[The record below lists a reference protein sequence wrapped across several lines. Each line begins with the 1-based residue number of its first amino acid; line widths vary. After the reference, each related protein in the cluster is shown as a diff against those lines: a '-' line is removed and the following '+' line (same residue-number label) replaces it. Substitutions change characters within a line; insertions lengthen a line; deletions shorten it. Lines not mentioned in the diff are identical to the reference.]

1 MGKDYELV
9 RNVLHEDDNNMEN
22 IYMKIIDEKTVI
34 EKCLVECDCEGTC
47 DNCEKISPTSPERG
61 KEVVLR
67 NRFKGDE
74 SPEALKTSSYDA
86 ARGGWV
92 ERDPETTQIFRRREQ
107 VRRKYELEN

>member
-9 RNVLHEDDNNMEN
+9 SNVPHEDDNMEN
-22 IYMKIIDEKTVI
+22 IYMKIIDEKTSVI
-34 EKCLVECDCEGTC
+34 EKCDCEGNNC
-47 DNCEKISPTSPERG
+47 DNCEQRSSTAPEVD

-74 SPEALKTSSYDA
+74 STEALKTSSYDA
-86 ARGGWV
+86 NRGGWV

-107 VRRKYELEN
+107 VKTRLRS